1 MIRYLADR
9 FSQEAHLLNG
19 YRWVYTPHIGRSVLW
34 ETSGHLDFY
43 RESMYAP
50 MTIDEEQY
58 YVKPM
63 NCPFHIQIYKGRRR
77 SYRELPLRY
86 AEFGTVYRYELSGT
100 LQGLTRVRGFTQDD
114 AHIFCRPEQAA
125 DEIRRAL
132 RFSLYVLRTFGL
144 QDFTAYLSTRPAQ
157 KAIGSEEEWR
167 AAEAALR
174 AAIEGEGLPYQVD
187 EGGGAFYGPKIDLKL
202 LDALGREWQLSTVQ
216 FDFNLP
222 ARFDLEYVAED
233 GRMHRPHMV
242 HRALFGSAERFFA
255 MLIEHYAGAF
265 PLWLA
270 PVQAVVIPI
279 AERHCAFAEEVAALL
294 QAEGMRVEVN
304 TSSERMN
311 AKIRD
316 AQIAKVPYALVL
328 GDREVQ
334 NRTVSVRGREGGDQG
349 AMSIEDFLKNTAADR
364 ARGKAELV
372 SGPDTRDAKSP
383 AS

>member
-1 MIRYLADR
+1 
-9 FSQEAHLLNG
+9 
-19 YRWVYTPHIGRSVLW
+19 
-34 ETSGHLDFY
+34 
-43 RESMYAP
+43 
-50 MTIDEEQY
+50 
-58 YVKPM
+58 
-63 NCPFHIQIYKGRRR
+63 
-77 SYRELPLRY
+77 
-86 AEFGTVYRYELSGT
+86 
-100 LQGLTRVRGFTQDD
+100 
-114 AHIFCRPEQAA
+114 
-125 DEIRRAL
+125 L

-144 QDFTAYLSTRPAQ
+144 QDFTAYLSTRPAK

-167 AAEAALR
+167 KAEDALR
-174 AAIEGEGLPYQVD
+174 AAVEGEGLKYQVD

-233 GRMHRPHMV
+233 GKMHRPHMV

-279 AERHCAFAEEVAALL
+279 AERHAAFGQEVAALL
-294 QAEGMRVEVN
+294 TEEGMRVEVN
-304 TSSERMN
+304 DSSERMN

-316 AQIAKVPYALVL
+316 AQIAKIPFALVI

-349 AMSIEDFLKNTAADR
+349 AMSIEDFLKNTAAER
-364 ARGKAELV
+364 ARGTVTMAD
-372 SGPDTRDAKSP
+372 GPEPKSAPPPTP
-383 AS
+383 AAP